1 MTGTI
6 LVVDDESTILHM
18 IDEVLTS
25 HGYKC
30 DTAQSVDIAIEMIK
44 KNEYDII
51 LADKNMPAQN
61 ESSIVG
67 GLGLL
72 EFVRN
77 YDPSI
82 ELIIM
87 TGFATIESVIKALQL
102 GAFDYLN
109 KPFSIEELLEKIV
122 VIRRCQTLI
131 DSENISAFY
140 KTFKSNLL
148 QMLANEYHL
157 EIEQQNQIMTFIL
170 DKLNNI
176 FNTIKILER
185 IIIQERDSASVTA
198 GFAAELLESIPESSP
213 HRSLV
218 SKIFEQAS
226 SQLEITHCGDK
237 QK

>member
-18 IDEVLTS
+18 IEEALTS
-25 HGYKC
+25 QGYEC
-30 DTAQSVDIAIEMIK
+30 DTAQSVDIAVEMIK
-44 KNEYDII
+44 KKGYDII
-51 LADKNMPAQN
+51 LADKNMPAEN

-72 EFVRN
+72 EFVRF

-82 ELIIM
+82 EIIIM

-131 DSENISAFY
+131 DSENVSAFY

-148 QMLANEYHL
+148 QLLENEYQL
-157 EIEQQNQIMTFIL
+157 EIDQQNQIMKFML
-170 DKLNNI
+170 DKMSNI
-176 FNTIKILER
+176 FNTIKLLER

-198 GFAAELLESIPESSP
+198 CYAAELLHNLPESSP
-213 HRSLV
+213 QRSLV
-218 SKIFEQAS
+218 AKILKQAS
-226 SQLEITHCGDK
+226 SHI
-237 QK
+237 